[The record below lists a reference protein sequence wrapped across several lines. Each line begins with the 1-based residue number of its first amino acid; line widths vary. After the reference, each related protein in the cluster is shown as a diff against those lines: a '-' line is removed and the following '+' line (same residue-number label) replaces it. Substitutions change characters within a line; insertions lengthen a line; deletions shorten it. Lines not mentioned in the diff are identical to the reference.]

1 MIFFYLL
8 NLENGRFRW
17 FLKSP
22 GHFQPVLAMK
32 FLVESEFQGQGPPRT
47 QETSITLAWEK
58 VKEKQNNEIILFDR
72 IEEIFD
78 SIEEVLD

>member
-1 MIFFYLL
+1 
-8 NLENGRFRW
+8 
-17 FLKSP
+17 
-22 GHFQPVLAMK
+22 MK
-32 FLVESEFQGQGPPRT
+32 FLVESEFHGQGRPRT

-72 IEEIFD
+72 IEDIFD